1 MLLSPR
7 SSVAGVIFCALGV
20 LTASCAARDAAA
32 PAALPP
38 FPVAMAAP
46 APAVPPPSPAVTPD
60 PAAEL
65 IALSTR
71 HFETG
76 QRELQQG
83 HLEAAKAEFNRALE
97 VLLESPFG
105 GRTHPGVR
113 EHFDRLVE
121 RISAYE
127 VSALAQGDGF
137 AEQNLA
143 PAAIDD
149 LLAISTFE
157 TPPTTVETK
166 QAVAEDLETT
176 VHDIDIPL
184 NARVLRFVQL
194 FSNGR
199 MKSFIEEG
207 LSRSVRYL
215 PMVQDVFRAEGLP
228 LDLAYVPLVESAFKP
243 SAMSRAKA
251 RGIWQFMRGTALE
264 NGLKQDWYIDER
276 AEPLKATQAAAK
288 YLKTLNRMFDGDW
301 HLALASYNGGP
312 GRVQRAMKRSGRND
326 FWKLTATTRYL
337 PRETRDYVPLVLA
350 AIIVARNPAQY
361 GLDIE
366 PVTIPQYETVTLSAP
381 VDLRRVAEWAGTP
394 VESIRDLNPE
404 LRRWTTPVR
413 ATDYELK
420 IPVGTGEMV
429 RAHLEAADPDSL
441 APLNWHTVKKGETLL
456 SISRKLKVSRAD
468 LAEANYLSTRSSVKT
483 GQRLIIPRAPE
494 VLLAVQTEKPE
505 PVIESGSVDVVA
517 AANVTPPQAEPTE
530 PATKLIYRVKRGDT
544 LFSIAKLYRTSVASI
559 KTWNR
564 LRTNSIQVGQRLTIL
579 RPAAATATN

>member
-1 MLLSPR
+1 MA
-7 SSVAGVIFCALGV
+7 V
-20 LTASCAARDAAA
+20 
-32 PAALPP
+32 
-38 FPVAMAAP
+38 AAP
-46 APAVPPPSPAVTPD
+46 APVAPPQPPQAPAHD
-60 PAAEL
+60 PAADL

-83 HLEAAKAEFNRALE
+83 HLEAAKTEFNRALE
-97 VLLESPFG
+97 VMLQSPLG
-105 GRTHPGVR
+105 GRTEPNLR

-127 VSALAQGDGF
+127 VTALAQGDGF
-137 AEQNLA
+137 AEQKLDPATLDNL
-143 PAAIDD
+143 
-149 LLAISTFE
+149 LEISTLEPPAPTLE
-157 TPPTTVETK
+157 TT

-176 VHDIDIPL
+176 VHDVDIPL
-184 NARVLRFVQL
+184 NARVLQFVQL
-194 FSNGR
+194 FSGR
-199 MKSFIEEG
+199 MKEFIEEG

-243 SAMSRAKA
+243 SALSRAKA

-264 NGLKQDWYIDER
+264 NGLEQDWYIDER
-276 AEPLKATQAAAK
+276 AEPLKATQAAAR
-288 YLKTLNRMFDGDW
+288 YLKTLNKMFDGDW

-312 GRVQRAMKRSGRND
+312 GRVQRAMKRSGRSD
-326 FWKLTATTRYL
+326 FWRLSATTRYL

-350 AIIVARNPAQY
+350 AIIIARNPAQY
-361 GLDIE
+361 GLNIQ
-366 PVTIPQYETVTLSAP
+366 PVDLPQYETVTLSAP

-394 VESIRDLNPE
+394 VEQIQDLNPE

-413 ATDYELK
+413 ATEYGLK
-420 IPVGTGEMV
+420 VPLGTSDMV
-429 RAHLEAADPDSL
+429 MAHLAAAEPDTL

-468 LAEANYLSTRSSVKT
+468 LAEANYLSIRSSVKT

-494 VLLAVQTEKPE
+494 VLLAVRTESPA
-505 PVIESGSVDVVA
+505 PVTESRSLDVA
-517 AANVTPPQAEPTE
+517 GANVTPEAPEQTEPT
-530 PATKLIYRVKRGDT
+530 KLVYRVKRGDT
-544 LFSIAKLYRTSVASI
+544 LFSIAKLYRTTVASI

-564 LRTNSIQVGQRLTIL
+564 LRSNSIHVGQRLTIF
-579 RPAAATATN
+579 RTGAAAATN

>member
-7 SSVAGVIFCALGV
+7 SSVAGVVFCALGL

-38 FPVAMAAP
+38 FPVAVAAP
-46 APAVPPPSPAVTPD
+46 APVSPPPAAQAPAPD
-60 PAAEL
+60 PAGEL

-97 VLLESPFG
+97 VMLESPLG
-105 GRTHPGVR
+105 GRTEPSVR

-127 VSALAQGDGF
+127 VTALAQGDGF
-137 AEQNLA
+137 AEQTLD
-143 PAAIDD
+143 PATLDD
-149 LLAISTFE
+149 LLEISTVE
-157 TPPTTVETK
+157 APAPTVETT
-166 QAVAEDLETT
+166 QAVAEDLETI

-184 NARVLRFVQL
+184 NAKVLQFVQL
-194 FSNGR
+194 FSGR
-199 MKSFIEEG
+199 MKEFIEEG

-243 SAMSRAKA
+243 SALSRAKA

-276 AEPLKATQAAAK
+276 AEPLKATQAAAR

-312 GRVQRAMKRSGRND
+312 GRVQRAMKRSGRDD
-326 FWKLTATTRYL
+326 FWKLAASTRYL

-361 GLDIE
+361 GLNIQ
-366 PVTIPQYETVTLSAP
+366 PVEIPQYETVTLSAP

-394 VESIRDLNPE
+394 VERIQDLNPE

-413 ATDYELK
+413 ATEYQLK
-420 IPVGTGEMV
+420 VPVGTADMV
-429 RAHLEAADPDSL
+429 MAHVAAAEPDAL

-468 LAEANYLSTRSSVKT
+468 LAEANYLSVRSSVKS

-494 VLLAVQTEKPE
+494 VLLAVQTGTPA
-505 PVIESGSVDVVA
+505 PVTESRSLDVVA
-517 AANVTPPQAEPTE
+517 AATVTPEAPEQTE
-530 PATKLIYRVKRGDT
+530 ATKLIYRVKRGDT
-544 LFSIAKLYRTSVASI
+544 LFSIAKLYRTTVESI

-564 LRTNSIQVGQRLTIL
+564 LRSNSIHVGQRLTIF
-579 RPAAATATN
+579 RTGAATATN